1 MVLGCHSTTYVVDKI
16 QRALYYELYNGELE
30 DIINQRTFDWVRAIQ
45 VTEMLR
51 FALLEAEELYI
62 SAEEDP
68 SPKLIVLDPQSREK
82 KAGP

>member
-1 MVLGCHSTTYVVDKI
+1 MSDLH
-16 QRALYYELYNGELE
+16 RELYATLAGRVDTAIEELE
-30 DIINQRTFDWVRAIQ
+30 DIIHQRTFDWVRAIQ

-51 FALLEAEELYI
+51 SALLEAEELYI